1 MEDFV
6 DKINEAQ
13 KMEIQGELLEAKL
26 KGSSGHDVVLNQ
38 LKKAGLDPSILKRIE
53 SDPLFARRLRQRM
66 IADNIHEE
74 AIILEKLRETAKNP
88 AHKHYARAVE
98 LYYKIKESIE
108 KIVDDEDKRIQET
121 FTKASDQDLLKM
133 LQKGT
138 SAN

>member
-1 MEDFV
+1 
-6 DKINEAQ
+6 
-13 KMEIQGELLEAKL
+13 
-26 KGSSGHDVVLNQ
+26 
-38 LKKAGLDPSILKRIE
+38 
-53 SDPLFARRLRQRM
+53 M